1 MPRHSA
7 RITASLGFGLAL
19 AASVLV
25 SPSAAHAES
34 SHLSAPPPVT
44 ASKLFVQD
52 AQAAT
57 VERKRGKRWKI
68 TLTGVNATTLWFADR
83 PERDAG
89 RQSTRSFVREWADF
103 GFAADPPNAVIQH
116 SDADGVAVE
125 LKNPRYDRKAA
136 TLTYTAIIDPGSGKR
151 LARTMTDVSIFIDDA
166 GYTMTPVRF
175 EIRGAAPDSTVM
187 INLSEPSG
195 EPDPNYAAFSVGG
208 PGSTEGIPTT
218 TLLDTDSNA
227 ATPLVVPIRSLTVD
241 ATRLEVTLGSAPED
255 FDNTVLNFSLSLFI
269 MTAPGVTDIEIV
281 APGTDVGSLFIDMA
295 LGDDAPLA
303 SLGPIPGVIRLPSS

>member
-1 MPRHSA
+1 MLMMR
-7 RITASLGFGLAL
+7 GLRLSAL
-19 AASVLV
+19 AAASSIGVALLV
-25 SPSAAHAES
+25 GAPTVQAADPPSDIPAA
-34 SHLSAPPPVT
+34 
-44 ASKLFVQD
+44 KLFVQD
-52 AQAAT
+52 AQSAT

-83 PERDAG
+83 PERDSG

-136 TLTYTAIIDPGSGKR
+136 TLTYTALIDPGSGKR

-195 EPDPNYAAFSVGG
+195 EPDADYAAFSVGG

-218 TLLDTDSNA
+218 ALLDTDSNA

-241 ATRLEVTLGSAPED
+241 ATRLEVQLGSAPVD
-255 FDNTVLNFSLSLFI
+255 FDNTVLDFSLSLFI

-281 APGTDVGSLFIDMA
+281 APGTDIGSLFIDMA

-303 SLGPIPGVIRLPSS
+303 SVGPIPGVIRLPSS

>member
-1 MPRHSA
+1 MSRDSG
-7 RITASLGFGLAL
+7 RIAASLGLGLAL
-19 AASVLV
+19 AASLLV
-25 SPSAAHAES
+25 GTSAAHAES
-34 SHLSAPPPVT
+34 IHPSAPPPVT

-57 VERKRGKRWKI
+57 AERKRGKRWKI

-151 LARTMTDVSIFIDDA
+151 LTRTMSDVSIFIDDA
-166 GYTMTPVRF
+166 GYTMTPARF
-175 EIRGAAPDSTVM
+175 EVTGAQPGNTM
-187 INLSEPSG
+187 TITLSEPSG
-195 EPDPNYAAFSVGG
+195 ESDPNYASFYVTGQGSPDWFS
-208 PGSTEGIPTT
+208 TT
-218 TLLDTDSNA
+218 PLLDGNTD
-227 ATPLVVPIRSLTVD
+227 VVPLSSMLID
-241 ATRLEVTLGSAPED
+241 ATRLYLQLSPMSDITDIS
-255 FDNTVLNFSLSLFI
+255 FTLSLFI
-269 MTAPGVTDIEIV
+269 MTPPGVTDIGLTAQGD
-281 APGTDVGSLFIDMA
+281 APGNQIRLA
-295 LGDDAPLA
+295 LGDQQPQTINESLTIFPLNG
-303 SLGPIPGVIRLPSS
+303 S